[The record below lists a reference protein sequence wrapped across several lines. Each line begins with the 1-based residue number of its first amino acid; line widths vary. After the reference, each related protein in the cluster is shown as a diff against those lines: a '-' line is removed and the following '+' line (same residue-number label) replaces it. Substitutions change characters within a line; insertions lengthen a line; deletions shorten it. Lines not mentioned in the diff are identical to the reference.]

1 METTSLGINVVVIG
15 GGTGSF
21 TILSGLKNYVSNIT
35 ALVSM
40 ADDGGS
46 TGQLRDEYG
55 VLPAGD
61 VRQCLVALSKSP
73 KVRDLFN
80 YRFENG
86 GLGGHNFGNLL
97 LTALEKM
104 TGSFS
109 EGVELASEILQVNG
123 SVEPITLDPVTLVIR
138 DGTKTIRHEH
148 VIDDMVFSKPKPKI
162 WLEPKPKVNPKAIE
176 AIENAD
182 MIVIAPGS
190 LYTSLGAA
198 LVVPGIGKALAESK
212 AKKVYVCNLVNKPG
226 QTDKFSATD
235 YANELER
242 MAGAKFLDV
251 VIYNTRQP
259 SKTLL
264 KKYAAEG
271 ELPVAQPKKSTSKRY
286 KLKGTELLSGRTGK
300 TVRGD
305 VIRRSLIRHDP
316 DRTARQLM
324 KVYFS

>member
-1 METTSLGINVVVIG
+1 METTSLGIKVVVIG

-80 YRFENG
+80 YRFEDG

-97 LTALEKM
+97 LSALEKV

-109 EGVELASEILQVNG
+109 EGIELASEILQVNG
-123 SVEPITLDPVTLVIR
+123 TVEPITLDPVTLVIK

-162 WLEPKPKVNPKAIE
+162 WLEPKPKANPKAIE
-176 AIENAD
+176 AIDNAD
-182 MIVIAPGS
+182 MIIIAPGS

-198 LVVPGIGKALAESK
+198 LVVPGIGKALAASK

-226 QTDKFSATD
+226 QTDKFSATN

-242 MAGAKFLDV
+242 MAGEKFLDV

-259 SKTLL
+259 SKALL

-271 ELPVAQPKKSTSKRY
+271 ESPVAQPKKSTSKHY
-286 KLKGTELLSGRTGK
+286 KLKGTELLSESTGK
-300 TVRGD
+300 AVKGD
-305 VIRRSLIRHDP
+305 AIRRSFIRHDP
-316 DRTARQLM
+316 DRAARQIM

>member
-1 METTSLGINVVVIG
+1 METTNLGIKVVVIG

-61 VRQCLVALSKSP
+61 IRQCLVALSKSP

-80 YRFENG
+80 FRFEDG
-86 GLGGHNFGNLL
+86 GLGGHNFGNLF

-104 TGSFS
+104 TGNFS
-109 EGVELASEILQVNG
+109 DGVELASKILQVNG
-123 SVEPITLDPVTLVIR
+123 TVEPITLDPITLVIK

-148 VIDDMVFSKPKPKI
+148 VIDDLVFKKQKPKI
-162 WLEPKPKVNPKAIE
+162 WLEPKPKVNPRAIE
-176 AIENAD
+176 AIKQAD

-190 LYTSLGAA
+190 LYTSLGAT
-198 LVVPGIGKALAESK
+198 LVVPGIGEALASSK
-212 AKKVYVCNLVNKPG
+212 AKKIYVCNLVNKPG
-226 QTDKFSATD
+226 QTDKFSAVD
-235 YANELER
+235 YADELER
-242 MAGAKFLDV
+242 MAGKKFLDV

-259 SKTLL
+259 SKALL
-264 KKYAAEG
+264 KKYAADG
-271 ELPVAQPKKSTSKRY
+271 ELPVAQPSKSVSRHY
-286 KLKGTELLSGRTGK
+286 GLKGTELLSDNMAQVTK
-300 TVRGD
+300 GD
-305 VIRRSLIRHDP
+305 KIRRTLIRHNP
-316 DRTARQLM
+316 DRIARQIM
-324 KVYFS
+324 KLYFS

>member
-1 METTSLGINVVVIG
+1 METSDLGIKIVVIG

-86 GLGGHNFGNLL
+86 GLGGHSFGNLF

-104 TGSFS
+104 TGNFS
-109 EGVELASEILQVNG
+109 NGVELASEILQVNG
-123 SVEPITLDPVTLVIR
+123 AVEPITLDPITLVAK
-138 DGTKTIRHEH
+138 DGNKVIRHEH
-148 VIDDMVFSKPKPKI
+148 VIDDLVFDRPRPKI
-162 WLEPKPKVNPKAIE
+162 WLEPKPKVNPRAIKAIE
-176 AIENAD
+176 RAD
-182 MIVIAPGS
+182 MVIIAPGS
-190 LYTSLGAA
+190 LYTSLGAVLA
-198 LVVPGIGKALAESK
+198 VPGIGEALESSK

-226 QTDKFSATD
+226 QTDNFSAVD

-242 MAGAKFLDV
+242 MAGKKFLDL
-251 VIYNTRQP
+251 VIYNTLQP
-259 SKTLL
+259 SKGLL

-271 ELPVAQPKKSTSKRY
+271 EVPVAQPPKSTSKHY
-286 KLKGTELLSGRTGK
+286 GLKGTELLSGSTSRAVK
-300 TVRGD
+300 GD
-305 VIRRSLIRHDP
+305 AIRRTLIRHDP
-316 DRTARQLM
+316 DRIARQIM